1 MNPPEAGSP
10 VAKNHKRV
18 ALLIE
23 TSRAYGRGIFAGVAS
38 FVQTNP
44 HWTVLYQERYLEQC
58 APRSLLEKKPDGI
71 LMRIGDR
78 RVSGGII
85 RTGIPTVDLL
95 DEPRKD
101 GCPVCLIDDFSVAEL
116 AAEHLL
122 TNGFANFAFCGFRG
136 VPFSERRKMGF
147 VAALQKRHFDVSVY
161 LTPTSISNFHW
172 AEERGYRDVEGLAN
186 WLGGLEKPV
195 GLFAC
200 NDVRA
205 LQVLQV
211 CEGKGFAVPGEI
223 AVLGVDNDEVITQ
236 LSKPKLTSIQP
247 NTYQSGLQACLCL
260 DHLMG
265 KRLPAK
271 WVELVPPIGVV
282 ERDSTNSVGTTD
294 ALVAAAIQ
302 LIRQKACAG
311 LTVKQ
316 ILMEL
321 QISRTHLDGK
331 FKQIVGHSVHEEMD
345 RVKKKR
351 ICQLLRASDHTLA
364 EIAAETGY
372 YSVSHLSRAFQK
384 TFGLWPGQY
393 RKRARGGDR
402 RDLGH
407 AHT

>member
-1 MNPPEAGSP
+1 VP
-10 VAKNHKRV
+10 KNHKRV

-23 TSRAYGRGIFAGVAS
+23 TSRAYGRGIFAGIAS
-38 FVQTNP
+38 FLRTNP

-95 DEPRKD
+95 DEPRKN
-101 GCPVCLIDDFSVAEL
+101 GCPVCLIDDFAVAEL

-147 VAALQKRHFDVSVY
+147 VAALQKRHFNVSVY
-161 LTPTSISNFHW
+161 LTPSTISNFHW
-172 AEERGYRDVEGLAN
+172 AEERGYRDGDALAD
-186 WLGGLEKPV
+186 WLAGLEKPV

-211 CEGKGFAVPGEI
+211 CEAKEFTVPDEI

-247 NTYQSGLQACLCL
+247 NTFQSGLQACLCL
-260 DHLMG
+260 DHLME
-265 KRLPAK
+265 KRPAPK
-271 WVELVPPIGVV
+271 WVELIPPIGVV

-294 ALVAAAIQ
+294 ALVAAALR

-316 ILMEL
+316 ILMDL
-321 QISRTHLDGK
+321 HTSRTHLDGK
-331 FKQIVGHSVHEEMD
+331 FKQIVGHSIHEELD

-351 ICQLLRASDHTLA
+351 VCQLLRASDDTLS
-364 EIAAETGY
+364 EIAAESGY

-384 TFGLWPGQY
+384 TFGLWPGEY
-393 RKRARGGDR
+393 RKQARRGERA
-402 RDLGH
+402 
-407 AHT
+407 TNIF

>member
-1 MNPPEAGSP
+1 
-10 VAKNHKRV
+10 VAKNQKRV

-23 TSRAYGRGIFAGVAS
+23 TSRAYGRGIFAGIAN
-38 FVQTNP
+38 FVQANQ

-58 APRSLLEKKPDGI
+58 APRSLLEEKPDGI
-71 LMRIGDR
+71 LMRVGDR

-147 VAALQKRHFDVSVY
+147 VAALHKRHFDVSVY
-161 LTPTSISNFHW
+161 LTSSSISNFHW
-172 AEERGYRDVEGLAN
+172 AEERGYRDVDGLAN
-186 WLGGLEKPV
+186 WLAGLEKPV

-211 CEGKGFAVPGEI
+211 CEAKGFAVPDEI

-247 NTYQSGLQACLCL
+247 NTFQSGLQACLCL
-260 DHLMG
+260 DHLMA
-265 KRLPAK
+265 KRPPAK
-271 WVELVPPIGVV
+271 WVELIPPIGVV

-294 ALVAAAIQ
+294 ALVAAAIR
-302 LIRQKACAG
+302 LIRQKACDG

-316 ILMEL
+316 ILVEL
-321 QISRTHLDGK
+321 QTSRTHLDGK
-331 FKQIVGHSVHEEMD
+331 FKQIVGRSVHGEID

-351 ICQLLRASDHTLA
+351 VCQLLRASDHTLA
-364 EIAAETGY
+364 EIAVQTGY
-372 YSVSHLSRAFQK
+372 YSVSHLSRAFRK
-384 TFGLWPGQY
+384 TFGLWPGEF
-393 RKRARGGDR
+393 RKRSRRGESGEDSDVR
-402 RDLGH
+402 RTGKSTRY
-407 AHT
+407 A